1 MFINNIQYPIHIL
14 GITTPEF
21 LEKPQKIFTI
31 LK

>member
-14 GITTPEF
+14 IIIAPEF
-21 LEKPQKIFTI
+21 IEKLQKIFTI